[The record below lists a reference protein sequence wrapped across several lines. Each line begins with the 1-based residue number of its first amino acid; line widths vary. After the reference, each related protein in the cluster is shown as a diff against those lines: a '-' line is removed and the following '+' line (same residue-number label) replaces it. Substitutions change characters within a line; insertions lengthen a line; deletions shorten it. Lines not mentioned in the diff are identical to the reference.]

1 MKSLIILL
9 KNANSFIKR
18 MEEEICSIIV
28 VMLVVSTAIGV
39 FWRYMLHNPLPW
51 PNELGMFLLL
61 WLAFFGAS
69 LTNKDDGHYK
79 ISILYSIFPKRVQ
92 KITNILS
99 DLLELTFLIIF
110 VYISIRVFP
119 RQAIRHMTVY
129 LGINKAWHT
138 FSLTVGF
145 SFMALFVF
153 KELLLKLDTRIRKRD
168 NNL

>member
-18 MEEEICSIIV
+18 IEEEICSITV

-39 FWRYMLHNPLPW
+39 FWRYILHNPLPW

-61 WLAFFGAS
+61 WLAFFSAS
-69 LTNKDDGHYK
+69 LVHKDDSHYK
-79 ISILYSIFPKRVQ
+79 ISILYNIFPDKVQ
-92 KITNILS
+92 KIINILN

-110 VYISIRVFP
+110 IYISIRVFP
-119 RQAIRHMTVY
+119 RQAIRRMTVY

-153 KELLLKLDTRIRKRD
+153 KELLLKLNTRIKRSD

>member
-1 MKSLIILL
+1 MKSLVILL

-18 MEEEICSIIV
+18 IEEEICSIIV

-39 FWRYMLHNPLPW
+39 FWRYVLHNPLPW

-61 WLAFFGAS
+61 WLAFLGAS
-69 LTNKDDGHYK
+69 LANKDDGHYK
-79 ISILYSIFPKRVQ
+79 ISILYNALPEKVQRV
-92 KITNILS
+92 TNILN
-99 DLLELTFLIIF
+99 DLLKLTFLIIF
-110 VYISIRVFP
+110 IYISIRVFP
-119 RQAIRHMTVY
+119 RQAIRRMTVY

-145 SFMALFVF
+145 SFMVLFVF
-153 KELLLKLDTRIRKRD
+153 KELLLKLSAIKKRNN

>member
-1 MKSLIILL
+1 MKSLIVLL
-9 KNANSFIKR
+9 KNVNFFIR
-18 MEEEICSIIV
+18 RIEEEICSIIV
-28 VMLVVSTAIGV
+28 ILLVVSTAIGV
-39 FWRYMLHNPLPW
+39 FWRYVLHHPLPW

-61 WLAFFGAS
+61 WLAFLGAS

-79 ISILYSIFPKRVQ
+79 IGILYNALPGKVQ
-92 KITNILS
+92 RITNILN
-99 DLLELTFLIIF
+99 DLLKLTFLIIF

-119 RQAIRHMTVY
+119 RQAIRRMTVY

-153 KELLLKLDTRIRKRD
+153 KELLLKLNKTKKKEQ
-168 NNL
+168 